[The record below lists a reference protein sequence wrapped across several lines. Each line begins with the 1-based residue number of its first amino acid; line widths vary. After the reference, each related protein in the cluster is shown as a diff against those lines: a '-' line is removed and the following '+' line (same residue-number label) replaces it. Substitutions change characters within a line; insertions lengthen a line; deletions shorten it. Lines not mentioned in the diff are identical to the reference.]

1 MKTREEIV
9 LREQASYL
17 QQTSH
22 EKKTHKQC
30 LAEYCFTVMG
40 GLGRRTKRRLLDLYK
55 EEEILALS
63 DQEMQRLLTGREW
76 ASYCKNKSLY
86 NIEETEKQWRNLE
99 EKRIKFVYWTEKE
112 FPQKLRQIPD
122 APLGLFYKGHL
133 PKEEPSIAI
142 VGSRTPS
149 AYGREMASYFARE
162 LAGAGITVIS
172 GLAYGIDV
180 SAHKGALEAK
190 GVTYGVLGCGP
201 DIVYPKENFSVYEKM
216 EERGG
221 ILSEYGPGTI
231 PASFRFPER
240 NRIISGLSDGILVIE
255 ARERSGSLITADQAL
270 DQGKE
275 VFALPG
281 RATDPLSEGTNWLIR
296 EGSRLVTKPSQI
308 LEELFRLCEKKAK
321 NSLTE
326 EKLLDKKE
334 KVVYDCLSLDPKS
347 IEEIINRTN
356 YSVSDVISILFRLE
370 LNGYVS
376 QIVKDYYIK
385 TMR

>member
-1 MKTREEIV
+1 MITREETM
-9 LREQASYL
+9 LRD
-17 QQTSH
+17 QTSSLQ
-22 EKKTHKQC
+22 EKKTHKQHFT
-30 LAEYCFTVMG
+30 EYCFTVMS
-40 GLGRRTKRRLLDLYK
+40 GLGRRTKRRLLDSYG
-55 EEEILALS
+55 EEEILSFS
-63 DQEMQRLLTGREW
+63 DQELKKLLTGREW
-76 ASYCKNKSLY
+76 ASYCRNKSVY

-99 EKRIKFVYWTEKE
+99 EKRMKFVYWTDEE

-122 APLGLFYKGHL
+122 CPLGLFYKGHL
-133 PKEEPSIAI
+133 PKEEPSIGI

-149 AYGREMASYFARE
+149 AYGKEMAAYFARE
-162 LAGAGITVIS
+162 LAGEGIAVIS

-180 SAHKGALEAK
+180 SAHKGALEAT
-190 GVTYGVLGCGP
+190 GATYGVLGCGP
-201 DIVYPKENFSVYEKM
+201 DIVYPKENFSIYEKM

-270 DQGKE
+270 EQGKD

-281 RATDPLSEGTNWLIR
+281 RVTDPLSEGTNWLIR
-296 EGSRLVTKPSQI
+296 EGGRLVTKPSQI
-308 LEELFRLCEKKAK
+308 LEELFHLCDKKAK
-321 NSLTE
+321 KSLTE

-370 LNGYVS
+370 LNGYVN

>member
-1 MKTREEIV
+1 MKIREETI
-9 LREQASYL
+9 LRDQDFF
-17 QQTSH
+17 QQENSH
-22 EKKTHKQC
+22 EKKTHKQHFT
-30 LAEYCFTVMG
+30 EYCFTVMG
-40 GLGRRTKRRLLDLYK
+40 GLGRRTKRRLLNSYG
-55 EEEILALS
+55 EEQILSFS
-63 DQEMQRLLTGREW
+63 DQELEKLLTGREW

-86 NIEETEKQWRNLE
+86 NIEEIEKQWRNLE
-99 EKRIKFVYWTEKE
+99 EKRIKFVYWTDDE

-122 APLGLFYKGHL
+122 GPLGLFYKGHL
-133 PKEEPSIAI
+133 PKEEPSIGI

-149 AYGREMASYFARE
+149 AYGKEMASYFARE
-162 LAGAGITVIS
+162 LAGEGIAVIS

-190 GVTYGVLGCGP
+190 GATYGVLGCGP
-201 DIVYPKENFSVYEKM
+201 DIVYPKENFSIYEKM

-221 ILSEYGPGTI
+221 ILSEYGPGTV

-270 DQGKE
+270 EQGKE

-296 EGSRLVTKPSQI
+296 EGGRLVTKPSQI
-308 LEELFRLCEKKAK
+308 LEELFHLCDKKSK
-321 NSLTE
+321 KSLTE

-356 YSVSDVISILFRLE
+356 YSVSEVISILFRLE
-370 LNGYVS
+370 LNGYVN